1 MKKLILAVAMAAL
14 LPTAAFAGSHA
25 HSSSSSSSSAN
36 SYSNSGSNIRISS
49 RGGKAVGA
57 AIPPGL
63 IASGLSCSGS
73 ASVGG
78 GWLGGGIA
86 IGFTHKDRD
95 CDTRE
100 NAKMVGLM
108 HEMNVAY
115 EIMCGIDEVRKADRA
130 VGRNRCTANR
140 PVTVVHYNR
149 GK

>member
-1 MKKLILAVAMAAL
+1 MMKYVVAVLVTVTMAS
-14 LPTAAFAGSHA
+14 PSFAGSRNNA
-25 HSSSSSSSSAN
+25 NSHSSSNA
-36 SYSNSGSNIRISS
+36 YSNSGSNIRISS
-49 RGGKAVGA
+49 RGGKGVGA

-73 ASVGG
+73 TSVGG

-86 IGFTHKDRD
+86 LGFTHKDRD

-130 VGRNRCTANR
+130 VGRNRCTANH
-140 PVTVVHYNR
+140 PVTTAHYNR